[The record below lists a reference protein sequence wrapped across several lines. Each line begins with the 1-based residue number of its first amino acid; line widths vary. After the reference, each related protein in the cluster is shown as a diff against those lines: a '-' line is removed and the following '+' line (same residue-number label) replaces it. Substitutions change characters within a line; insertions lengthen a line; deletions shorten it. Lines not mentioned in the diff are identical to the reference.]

1 MNYFFITGTSGG
13 IGKSI
18 ATLLLADPHNFV
30 IGFARN
36 CSIEHERYTHIKI
49 DLSDDEQVKEWT
61 FPELK
66 NATKIALVNNAGT
79 LGTIRYVGNL
89 DAAEIVQ
96 TFQLNLISPTILTN
110 SFLKKYIS
118 NTVTQIIINVSSGAG
133 KNPIDGWS
141 VYCATKAGV
150 DLFTKTIAEELKIL
164 NRKNIFVFSVAPG
177 VVDTQM
183 QSQIRLA
190 NKDDFSRVKTF
201 VDYKNLAYLEQPDN
215 VASKYLGIL
224 AHPEKFKEVVFSVK
238 DI

>member
-1 MNYFFITGTSGG
+1 MNYYFITGTSHG

-30 IGFARN
+30 TGFARN

-49 DLSDDEQVKEWT
+49 DLSDDEQVKEWA

-66 NATKIALVNNAGT
+66 NARKIALINNAGI

-96 TFQLNLISPTILTN
+96 TFQLNLISPTLLTN

-164 NRKNIFVFSVAPG
+164 NRKMFLFF
-177 VVDTQM
+177 
-183 QSQIRLA
+183 L
-190 NKDDFSRVKTF
+190 
-201 VDYKNLAYLEQPDN
+201 
-215 VASKYLGIL
+215 
-224 AHPEKFKEVVFSVK
+224 
-238 DI
+238 